1 MNRAPVS
8 IMLDS
13 HQTGI
18 TVPSCFCAA
27 MLSCCLIVLS
37 HYQSF
42 SSVPYSKCI
51 LDSSEVS
58 TACKA
63 AELTGQMKLTKEFLQ
78 MADFSGD
85 LIDHMIEGIGPGSA
99 WLNDTHL
106 DPANTTPL
114 FGGALGLQYHIAMD
128 GDPGYM
134 IVPEAIPQDQAQ
146 RIAEGIHEGLQP
158 TESFD
163 NRFVY
168 QVTPLAHEMI
178 VKFTKV

>member
-1 MNRAPVS
+1 
-8 IMLDS
+8 
-13 HQTGI
+13 
-18 TVPSCFCAA
+18 
-27 MLSCCLIVLS
+27 
-37 HYQSF
+37 
-42 SSVPYSKCI
+42 
-51 LDSSEVS
+51 
-58 TACKA
+58 
-63 AELTGQMKLTKEFLQ
+63 MKLTKEFLK

-85 LIDHMIEGIGPGSA
+85 LDDHMIEGIGPGSA
-99 WLNDTHL
+99 WLSDTHL
-106 DPANTTPL
+106 NPANTTSL

-134 IVPEAIPQDQAQ
+134 IVPGAIPQDQAQ

-178 VKFTKV
+178 FNFTKV